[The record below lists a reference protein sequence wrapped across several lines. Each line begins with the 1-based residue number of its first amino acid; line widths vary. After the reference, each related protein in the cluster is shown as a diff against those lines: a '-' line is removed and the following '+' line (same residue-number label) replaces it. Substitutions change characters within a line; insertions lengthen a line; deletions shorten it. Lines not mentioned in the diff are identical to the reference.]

1 MALQVLVTGDI
12 HVDLTSTRLPAT
24 FPVEFARAVNGWQ
37 AVVDSAIAHRC
48 DLLILTGDI
57 VDQDNKFW
65 EAIGPL
71 ASGIHRLVEH
81 DIRTVAVSGNH
92 DHDVLPRLA
101 DQFAGSGAF
110 RLLGRDGQWERYS
123 VDVAGQAVLHID
135 GWSFP
140 NQYVDFDPVE
150 AYPATDGDGIPVV
163 GIVHGDLDAPGS
175 RYAPL
180 SLARL
185 RQQRVDGWV
194 LGHIH
199 KPQLIIVRAVPRL
212 TTGVGLW

>member
-12 HVDLTSTRLPAT
+12 HVGLTSTRLPTT

-150 AYPATDGDGIPVV
+150 A
-163 GIVHGDLDAPGS
+163 
-175 RYAPL
+175 
-180 SLARL
+180 
-185 RQQRVDGWV
+185 
-194 LGHIH
+194 
-199 KPQLIIVRAVPRL
+199 
-212 TTGVGLW
+212 